1 MIAIRDGNNPNNSS
15 GFNLPLLAGG
25 ITPVIVHVNIQ
36 LFIKHIVC
44 NIYHTVGV
52 ILVFLFNVLILNII
66 IFIIFNQIYH
76 SNPNTDATV
85 GRIEVNNIHNA
96 SIK

>member
-1 MIAIRDGNNPNNSS
+1 MIAIRDGNNPNKIS
-15 GFNLPLLAGG
+15 GFNLPLLISG
-25 ITPVIVHVNIQ
+25 IIPAIVHVNIQ

-44 NIYHTVGV
+44 NIYHTVDV
-52 ILVFLFNVLILNII
+52 ILEFLFSALILNII

-85 GRIEVNNIHNA
+85 GRIEVNNIHKA